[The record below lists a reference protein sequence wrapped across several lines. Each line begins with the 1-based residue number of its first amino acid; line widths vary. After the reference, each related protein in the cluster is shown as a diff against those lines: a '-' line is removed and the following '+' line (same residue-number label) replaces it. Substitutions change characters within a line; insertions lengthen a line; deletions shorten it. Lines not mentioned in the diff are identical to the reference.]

1 MVDSFRFQSKSCLF
15 SKIKEILARAWIY
28 IMQGCLSLL
37 NTFFMKDY
45 RNYVVRISWFTRR
58 WTLYLWLHTKFA
70 HRSISSIIHIESRIH
85 KSFDRIPFVRSE
97 IRMKIKK
104 ELTGRIRRGQ
114 TRGVTEREK
123 KTGEIW
129 PTGWREQGEKQFDSH
144 NIQPAHWWSM
154 QSCPNSRYIVLACW
168 PDLAKYIAL
177 SGRGQLRL

>member
-1 MVDSFRFQSKSCLF
+1 MNLYYARLSKFIKHVLYERL
-15 SKIKEILARAWIY
+15 SKLRCKNIVIY
-28 IMQGCLSLL
+28 KKMNFVS
-37 NTFFMKDY
+37 
-45 RNYVVRISWFTRR
+45 
-58 WTLYLWLHTKFA
+58 LWLHTKFA
-70 HRSISSIIHIESRIH
+70 HRSISSIIHIESRIR

>member
-1 MVDSFRFQSKSCLF
+1 MNLYYARLSKFIKYVLYERL
-15 SKIKEILARAWIY
+15 SKLRCKNIVIY
-28 IMQGCLSLL
+28 KKMNFVS
-37 NTFFMKDY
+37 
-45 RNYVVRISWFTRR
+45 
-58 WTLYLWLHTKFA
+58 LWLHTKFA

>member
-1 MVDSFRFQSKSCLF
+1 MNLYYARLSKFIKHVLYERL
-15 SKIKEILARAWIY
+15 SKLRCKNIVIY
-28 IMQGCLSLL
+28 KKMNFVS
-37 NTFFMKDY
+37 
-45 RNYVVRISWFTRR
+45 
-58 WTLYLWLHTKFA
+58 LWLHTKFA
-70 HRSISSIIHIESRIH
+70 HRSISSIIHIESRIR

-168 PDLAKYIAL
+168 PDLAKYIAF

>member
-1 MVDSFRFQSKSCLF
+1 MNLYYARLSKFIKHVLYERL
-15 SKIKEILARAWIY
+15 SKLRCKNIVIY
-28 IMQGCLSLL
+28 KKMNFVS
-37 NTFFMKDY
+37 
-45 RNYVVRISWFTRR
+45 
-58 WTLYLWLHTKFA
+58 LWLHTKFA

-129 PTGWREQGEKQFDSH
+129 PTGSKAKSNLIHTISSRRIGGPCNRVRIVGTSFWRVGRTWQ
-144 NIQPAHWWSM
+144 NILHFRDEV
-154 QSCPNSRYIVLACW
+154 SCDCNFGTTFISR
-168 PDLAKYIAL
+168 
-177 SGRGQLRL
+177 

>member
-1 MVDSFRFQSKSCLF
+1 MNLYYARLSKFIKHVLYERL
-15 SKIKEILARAWIY
+15 SKLRCKNIVIY
-28 IMQGCLSLL
+28 KKMNFVS
-37 NTFFMKDY
+37 
-45 RNYVVRISWFTRR
+45 
-58 WTLYLWLHTKFA
+58 LWLHTKFA

>member
-1 MVDSFRFQSKSCLF
+1 MNLYYARLSKFIKHVLYERL
-15 SKIKEILARAWIY
+15 SKLRCKNIVIY
-28 IMQGCLSLL
+28 KKMNFVS
-37 NTFFMKDY
+37 
-45 RNYVVRISWFTRR
+45 
-58 WTLYLWLHTKFA
+58 LWLHTKFA

-85 KSFDRIPFVRSE
+85 KSFDRIPFVRSK

>member
-1 MVDSFRFQSKSCLF
+1 MNLYYARLSKFIKHVLYERL
-15 SKIKEILARAWIY
+15 SKLRCKNIVIY
-28 IMQGCLSLL
+28 KKMNFVS
-37 NTFFMKDY
+37 
-45 RNYVVRISWFTRR
+45 
-58 WTLYLWLHTKFA
+58 LWLHTKFA
-70 HRSISSIIHIESRIH
+70 HRSISSIIRIESRIH
-85 KSFDRIPFVRSE
+85 KSFDRIPFVRSK